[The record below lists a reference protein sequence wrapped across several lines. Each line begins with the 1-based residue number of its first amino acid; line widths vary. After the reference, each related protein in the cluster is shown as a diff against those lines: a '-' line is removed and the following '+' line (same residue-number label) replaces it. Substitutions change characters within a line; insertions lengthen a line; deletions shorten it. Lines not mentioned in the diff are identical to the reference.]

1 MALKDNLSVHFNST
15 LMLTATRFLRK
26 VLRKKEGELETYLD
40 ESDRHVTKLKEDV
53 AMRDREITELK
64 ERIYSH
70 DRQHEE
76 ECEIQNHQ
84 VSIWRS
90 CVVK

>member
-1 MALKDNLSVHFNST
+1 
-15 LMLTATRFLRK
+15 MLTATRFLRK
-26 VLRKKEGELETYLD
+26 VLRKKEDELATHLT
-40 ESDRHVTKLKEDV
+40 ESDGHVTKLKEDV
-53 AMRDREITELK
+53 AIRDREITELK
-64 ERIYSH
+64 ERIYYH

-84 VSIWRS
+84 VSIWHS

>member
-1 MALKDNLSVHFNST
+1 
-15 LMLTATRFLRK
+15 MLTSTRSLRK
-26 VLRKKEGELETYLD
+26 VLRKKEGELETHLE
-40 ESDRHVTKLKEDV
+40 ESDGHVKKLKEDV
-53 AMRDREITELK
+53 AIKEREITELK
-64 ERIYSH
+64 ERIYYH

-84 VSIWRS
+84 VSIWYS